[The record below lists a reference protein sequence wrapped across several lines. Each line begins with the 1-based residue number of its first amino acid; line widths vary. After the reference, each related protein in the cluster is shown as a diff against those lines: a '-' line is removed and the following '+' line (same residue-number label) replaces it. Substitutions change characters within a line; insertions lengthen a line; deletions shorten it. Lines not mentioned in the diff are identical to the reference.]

1 MTDDDPTELSRR
13 AADRA
18 ELFDRAELSDRTELS
33 GRTRPSR
40 RRIAEHDTQPAPT
53 EPAAPPTAADA
64 KAEPEG
70 ARGGAGVL
78 RPPPDV
84 VAPPSR
90 VGEFG
95 EQPHHYFPRLRHSQ
109 EASPV
114 GVWPSPDLSPR
125 PSSGGIDVQDPALLD
140 PEARRVRDAAAR
152 RRRAWRIVAAVGGT
166 LVAIGAAAAI
176 IVLAL

>member
-1 MTDDDPTELSRR
+1 MTDDDH
-13 AADRA
+13 
-18 ELFDRAELSDRTELS
+18 TELS

-53 EPAAPPTAADA
+53 EPATPPTAADA
-64 KAEPEG
+64 
-70 ARGGAGVL
+70 RGGRDGAGVL
-78 RPPPDV
+78 RPPPGV
-84 VAPPSR
+84 VVPPSR
-90 VGEFG
+90 AGEFG

-125 PSSGGIDVQDPALLD
+125 PSSGGIEVQDSALLD
-140 PEARRVRDAAAR
+140 PEARRARDTAAR
-152 RRRAWRIVAAVGGT
+152 RRRAWRIVAAAGGT